1 MNNASTY
8 TFGVRGMTCAA
19 CSARVE
25 RIASKIDG
33 VTDARVN
40 LVTERLELEGTL
52 GDSTADELAN
62 ALSGRGYELVRAA
75 APAQLVAQEDDAR
88 AREFRTLT
96 HRMWLAMALGMPVM
110 IVSMILMFVPGL
122 MHWHHDPRVLWPM
135 WALATIVQFGAGWE
149 FYRGAVHSLR
159 GGVGDMNLLVALGS
173 SVAWLWSTV
182 GIAWPSDGH
191 AIYLEASASVIALVL
206 LGRWMEHRARH
217 AASDAVSRLM
227 DLRPPT
233 VRRFTGASTEDIPVE
248 DVLVGDRL
256 LVRVGERFA
265 VDAILTDEPTDVD
278 ESILTG
284 ESVPVR
290 KSAGDFVAAGTT
302 NVGAPVSVRAARVG
316 DDTTLSRIVDLVR
329 TAQADRPA
337 VQAYVDRVI
346 AVFVPVVVAIAVATA
361 LFWFFW
367 SGATDAM
374 LHAVAVLVVA
384 CPCAMG
390 LATPI
395 SLFVATSRGASEGL
409 VFRRASAL
417 ETLAQVD
424 TIAFD
429 KTGTLTAGEPRMA
442 AIQTAA
448 DVTNA
453 QVVAIA
459 AGVEAHSEH
468 PLSRAFVAHAKAL
481 DVTPD
486 RVRAVRVVAGAG
498 MRAEYDADDV
508 STVVRI
514 GRRQWLVDEGVDF
527 ASMDD
532 SAVNESALT
541 SGATIVW
548 MSFNQRA
555 VAAFL
560 LADEAR
566 DDAAAMVKALHEQ
579 GIRTVLLSGDAK
591 EPVNAVAN
599 AVGVTDIY
607 FRMKPEDK
615 AGFLADLRKDGRTVA
630 FVGDGINDAPAL
642 AQAAVG
648 IAMGSASDV
657 SLETGD
663 LVLPGNRLSAIPRAL
678 ALARATMTNIRWNLV
693 WAFGYNVVLI
703 PAAAGAMTWIHPWL
717 SPSPTL
723 AALAMSFSSVFV
735 VGNAL
740 RLRGVSLG

>member
-1 MNNASTY
+1 MSSPSTY

-25 RIASKIDG
+25 RIAGKVDG
-33 VTDARVN
+33 ITDARVN
-40 LVTERLELEGTL
+40 LVTERLEVQGTL
-52 GDSTADELAN
+52 GDETARELAD

-75 APAQLVAQEDDAR
+75 APAQLAAQEDDAR
-88 AREFRTLT
+88 TREFRKLT
-96 HRMWLAMALGMPVM
+96 ARMWLAMGLGMPVT
-110 IVSMILMFVPGL
+110 VASMVVMFVPGL

-135 WALATIVQFGAGWE
+135 WVLATIVQFGAGWE
-149 FYRGAVHSLR
+149 FYRGAVHSLT

-173 SVAWLWSTV
+173 SVAWLWSTF
-182 GIAWPSDGH
+182 GLIFPTEGH

-227 DLRPPT
+227 NLRPPT
-233 VRRFTGASTEDIPVE
+233 VRRFAGDATEDIPVE

-265 VDAILTDEPTDVD
+265 VDAILTDEPTEVD

-284 ESVPVR
+284 ESAPVR
-290 KSAGDFVAAGTT
+290 RVAGDFVAAGTT
-302 NVGAPVSVRAARVG
+302 NVGAPVSVRAARIG

-337 VQAYVDRVI
+337 VQATVDRVVAI
-346 AVFVPVVVAIAVATA
+346 FVPVVVMIALATA
-361 LFWFFW
+361 LFWFFTA
-367 SGATDAM
+367 GATAAM
-374 LHAVAVLVVA
+374 LHGVAVLVVA

-417 ETLAQVD
+417 ETLAEVD
-424 TIAFD
+424 TVAFD
-429 KTGTLTAGEPRMA
+429 KTGTLTAGEPVMV

-448 DVTNA
+448 DVTTA
-453 QVVAIA
+453 EIIAIA

-468 PLSRAFVAHAKAL
+468 PLSRAFVKHATAL
-481 DVTPD
+481 GVAPA
-486 RVRAVRVVAGAG
+486 RVRTVQVVAGSGMAAEHGAG
-498 MRAEYDADDV
+498 DSMLM
-508 STVVRI
+508 VRI
-514 GRRQWLVDEGVDF
+514 GRREWLVEEGVDF
-527 ASMDD
+527 AAIDD
-532 SAVNESALT
+532 SSVTQSART
-541 SGATIVW
+541 MGASVVW
-548 MSFNQRA
+548 MSLGERA

-566 DDAAAMVKALHEQ
+566 PDAAAMVGALHER
-579 GIRTVLLSGDAK
+579 GIATVLLSGDAR

-599 AVGVTDIY
+599 AVGLTDVHA
-607 FRMKPEDK
+607 RMKPEDK
-615 AGFLADLRKDGRTVA
+615 AAWLSGLAKQGRIVA

-642 AQAAVG
+642 AQARVG

-678 ALARATMTNIRWNLV
+678 SLARATMSNIRWNLV
-693 WAFGYNVVLI
+693 WAFGYNVLLI

-717 SPSPTL
+717 APSPTL

-740 RLRGVSLG
+740 RLRGVPLS